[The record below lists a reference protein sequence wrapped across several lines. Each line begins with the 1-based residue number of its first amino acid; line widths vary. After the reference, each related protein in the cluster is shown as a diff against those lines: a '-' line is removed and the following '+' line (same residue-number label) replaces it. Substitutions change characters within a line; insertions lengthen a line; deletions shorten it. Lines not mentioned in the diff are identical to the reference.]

1 MQTQLCEFCLRSGML
16 CSNCQEKVR
25 RGEVDDLYMSVA
37 QYLLKVENRNPQLNK
52 ARLDRVVDVGGFLVL
67 VVGRGDR
74 RKFMGEAGRFAR
86 DIGDNF
92 NRRVLVIE
100 WGVNDRGFLEDLF
113 SSQRIVTINIIWLP
127 DGSTET
133 RVVLQSRGA
142 RRLSKKRMRA
152 LTEIAKRVRNMDLR
166 VEYVY

>member
-1 MQTQLCEFCLRSGML
+1 ML

-25 RGEVDDLYMSVA
+25 SGVVDDLYMRVA
-37 QYLLKVENRNPQLNK
+37 QFLLNVEGRNPQLNK
-52 ARLDRVVDVGGFLVL
+52 ARLDKVVDVGGFLVL

-74 RKFMGEAGRFAR
+74 GKFMGEAGRLAR
-86 DIGDNF
+86 DLGDSF
-92 NRRVLVIE
+92 KRRVLVIE
-100 WGVNDRGFLEDLF
+100 TGVNDRGFLEDLF
-113 SSQRIVTINIIWLP
+113 SGQRIVTINIIWLP

-166 VEYVY
+166 VEYAY

>member
-1 MQTQLCEFCLRSGML
+1 VQTQLCEFCLRSGML

-74 RKFMGEAGRFAR
+74 RKFMGESGRFAR

-100 WGVNDRGFLEDLF
+100 RGVNDRGFLEDLF

-166 VEYVY
+166 VEYAY

>member
-1 MQTQLCEFCLRSGML
+1 ML
-16 CSNCQEKVR
+16 CSKCQEKVSS
-25 RGEVDDLYMSVA
+25 GEVDDLYMKVA
-37 QYLLKVENRNPQLNK
+37 QFLLKVENQNPQLNK
-52 ARLDRVVDVGGFLVL
+52 ARLDKVVNVGGFLVL

-74 RKFMGEAGRFAR
+74 SKFMGEAGRLAR

-92 NRRVLVIE
+92 KRRVLVIE
-100 WGVNDRGFLEDLF
+100 TGVNDRGFLEDLF
-113 SSQRIVTINIIWLP
+113 SGQRIITINIIWLP

-166 VEYVY
+166 VEYAY

>member
-16 CSNCQEKVR
+16 CSKCQGKVSS
-25 RGEVDDLYMSVA
+25 GIVNDLYMKVA
-37 QYLLKVENRNPQLNK
+37 QYLLKVENQNPQLNK
-52 ARLDRVVDVGGFLVL
+52 ASLDKVVDVGGFLVL

-74 RKFMGEAGRFAR
+74 NKFMGDTGRLAR
-86 DIGDNF
+86 DLGDSF
-92 NRRVLVIE
+92 KRRVLVIE
-100 WGVNDRGFLEDLF
+100 KGVNDRGFLEDLF

-152 LTEIAKRVRNMDLR
+152 LTQIAKKVRNMDLR
-166 VEYVY
+166 VEYAY

>member
-74 RKFMGEAGRFAR
+74 RKFMGESGRFAR

-100 WGVNDRGFLEDLF
+100 RGVNDRGFLEDLF

-166 VEYVY
+166 VEYAY